1 VNAEQTGKNVL
12 CSAIYLYHLSF
23 MEFFPDIYAE
33 GKSDIN
39 VIVGTTKV
47 TEGTD
52 ENDVIIGCSYF
63 QDVPLEIPYLQG
75 WKRCYLGFICRR

>member
-1 VNAEQTGKNVL
+1 MNAEQTGKNVL

-23 MEFFPDIYAE
+23 MEFFPLRTDIYAE

-39 VIVGTTKV
+39 VRVGTTEA

-52 ENDVIIGCSYF
+52 ENDVIIGCSYLLPECSSG
-63 QDVPLEIPYLQG
+63 DTILARMEAM
-75 WKRCYLGFICRR
+75 